1 MARTG
6 PGALTATLVTV
17 LFVASGLAAV
27 GVFVAAWRRDASA
40 ALAGIPL
47 ILGGAGIAF
56 VGIARFA
63 AAGTPH
69 LLGQEVAVLLAVA
82 STALVAL
89 GLGIAGR
96 EASR

>member
-1 MARTG
+1 
-6 PGALTATLVTV
+6 LTPTLITV
-17 LFVASGLAAV
+17 LFVAAGLAAV

-56 VGIARFA
+56 VAVARFA

-82 STALVAL
+82 ATALVAL

-96 EASR
+96 EGSR